1 MVDIPDFDSVA
12 KAHGHI
18 CPGIALGY
26 KMAVIAA
33 EWAGSENHITVL
45 SHTTRCP
52 LDALRYTFDLK
63 NHPERLVIENT
74 NTGSYVLEKTDGSKL
89 FIDELPNTKL
99 TSSELHLLK
108 GKEAANTATPEEKDR
123 LTVIRQEMVRIMQE
137 TPNEKLFTV
146 RAVDAKKV

>member
-33 EWAGSENHITVL
+33 EWAGSETHITVL

-74 NTGSYVLEKTDGSKL
+74 NTGSYVLEKRMEANSSLTNSRIQNSRVAN
-89 FIDELPNTKL
+89 FI
-99 TSSELHLLK
+99 
-108 GKEAANTATPEEKDR
+108 
-123 LTVIRQEMVRIMQE
+123 
-137 TPNEKLFTV
+137 F
-146 RAVDAKKV
+146 